1 MKNFTFS
8 EFKKTTLKE
17 WKERNLI
24 ADEII
29 FTSENSK
36 KSFQTI
42 FKSET
47 KAYEWICNKKPE
59 LTNQR
64 IIDCIDLN
72 FNNIWIENVSAPEI
86 IFKDIKCE
94 KTNFLFFKTS
104 KDSREAIS
112 SFCSKKNF
120 NYEFVE
126 ENNIINFEN

>member
-8 EFKKTTLKE
+8 EFKKNSLKE
-17 WKERNLI
+17 WKNRNLVS
-24 ADEII
+24 DEII

-42 FKSET
+42 FKTET
-47 KAYEWICNKKPE
+47 KAYEWIYNKKPE

-72 FNNIWIENVSAPEI
+72 FNDIWIENVYDPEI
-86 IFKDIKCE
+86 IFKDINCE

-104 KDSREAIS
+104 EDSREAIS
-112 SFCSKKNF
+112 SFCSKKNI

-126 ENNIINFEN
+126 ENSIINF